1 MESKCPLWIL
11 APIFSIKY
19 QRHSS
24 LSGIET
30 KSNMKRPK
38 GCGLTI
44 WFPVPETNDPWGC
57 WGWGSNG
64 KAESLVDHSPCQHHG
79 IAESAW

>member
-11 APIFSIKY
+11 APIFPIKY

-30 KSNMKRPK
+30 KSNVKRPK

-44 WFPVPETNDPWGC
+44 WFPKLMIPGAAMVKLSRWWTILP
-57 WGWGSNG
+57 
-64 KAESLVDHSPCQHHG
+64 V
-79 IAESAW
+79 SATELQSQPVW